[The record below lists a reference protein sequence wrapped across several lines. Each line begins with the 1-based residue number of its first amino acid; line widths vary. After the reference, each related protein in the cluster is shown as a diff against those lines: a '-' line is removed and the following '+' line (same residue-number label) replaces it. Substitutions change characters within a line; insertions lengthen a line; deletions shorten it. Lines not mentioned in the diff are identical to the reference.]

1 MDRYACL
8 AATCLTL
15 MAVPML
21 ALADDHR
28 PQDWPEGSAM
38 HTGRTAQLRYA
49 VADKRLNDTYQKLL
63 KAMPEDESDHY
74 PRKVVVEAQRAWIRY
89 RDASCAVHG
98 ELNGG
103 ARMWK
108 SAQNMT
114 CKADATEKRTTELE
128 QLLVDFSG

>member
-1 MDRYACL
+1 MDHFASL

-15 MAVPML
+15 LSVPML

-38 HTGRTAQLRYA
+38 HTGRTAQLRFA
-49 VADKRLNDTYQKLL
+49 AADKQLNDTYQKLL
-63 KAMPEDESDHY
+63 KAMPEDEADHY

-89 RDASCAVHG
+89 RDASCALHG

-103 ARMWK
+103 VRMWK
-108 SAQNMT
+108 SAKAVL
-114 CKADATEKRTTELE
+114 CKADTTEKRTAELE
-128 QLLVDFSG
+128 QLLVDFSE